1 MPSCQH
7 RRHRQANNRDKTRT
21 PFFDPNPPTFQL
33 PPNSHTKNDTPP
45 KMDLFGQYGSD
56 DEPSY
61 APVIPAKK
69 QKINTAPE
77 VSTQDLQTFNYI
89 PEITTKEIAH
99 NVPYK
104 DLVRPSQGPENPF
117 ATQAT
122 APNRNVLTGYVEEYA
137 ISSYNFDSMSRTFD
151 NLGYAVDP
159 NSNGEVF
166 VGDLAKATATGG
178 ATIYETGNKVKAAE
192 KRKRKAAGDPASIDG
207 YAGPWAGY
215 EGEHVH
221 VEAGVGPTDEEIAA
235 AEAASTQENVKKP
248 KTADEEVGNERS
260 IFHGKDERDYL
271 GRTYMHVP
279 TDLDV
284 DLSAEPG
291 IKDCFLPKTLIHTW
305 TGHTK
310 GVNAIRLFP
319 NSAHLFLS
327 AGMDNKVKLWDVYHD
342 RRCLRTFMGHSKGVR
357 DITFNNDGTRFL
369 SASYDKYIKLWDTET
384 GACISSYTTKRIPY
398 CVRFNPDADKQHL
411 FLTGCADKKIYQFDA
426 NSGEVV
432 QEYDQHLGAVNT
444 ITFVDDNRRFVTTS
458 DDKTLRAWEF
468 DIPVVIKYVAEP
480 SMHSMPAV
488 TLHPT
493 KKWLACQSL
502 DNQIVIYSARDRFRL
517 NRKKTFRGHLVAGYA
532 CQPSFSPDSRFVTS
546 GDSEGRV
553 WFWDWKTCKVLKKFK
568 AHDKVVI
575 GTEWHPHETSK
586 LFTCSW
592 DGTIKFWD

>member
-1 MPSCQH
+1 
-7 RRHRQANNRDKTRT
+7 
-21 PFFDPNPPTFQL
+21 
-33 PPNSHTKNDTPP
+33 
-45 KMDLFGQYGSD
+45 MDLFGQYGSD

-61 APVIPAKK
+61 ASATALKK
-69 QKINTAPE
+69 QKIEAAPD
-77 VSTQDLQTFNYI
+77 VSTQDLTTFNYL
-89 PEITTKEIAH
+89 PGLTTKEISH
-99 NVPYK
+99 NVPYD
-104 DLVRPSQGPENPF
+104 DLTRPTQGPQNPF
-117 ATQAT
+117 ATQGT
-122 APNRNVLTGYVEEYA
+122 APNRNVLTGYVEEFA
-137 ISSYNFDSMSRTFD
+137 ISHHHFDAMSRTFT
-151 NLGYAVDP
+151 NFGYAVDP
-159 NSNGEVF
+159 NSHGETL
-166 VGDLAKATATGG
+166 VGDLRKAALQNG
-178 ATIYETGNKVKAAE
+178 ATVYETVKKSKTD
-192 KRKRKAAGDPASIDG
+192 KRKRKAAGDSSVIDG

-215 EGEHVH
+215 EGEKVH
-221 VEAGVGPTDEEIAA
+221 VQPEGPTDAEKEA
-235 AEAASTQENVKKP
+235 AEAKSVADASSKKSNP
-248 KTADEEVGNERS
+248 NADLEVGNETS
-260 IFHGKDERDYL
+260 TFHGKEERDYM

-284 DLSAEPG
+284 DLSAESG
-291 IKDCFLPKTLIHTW
+291 IKDCYLPKTLIHTW

-310 GVNAIRLFP
+310 GVAAIRLFP
-319 NSAHLFLS
+319 NSAHMFLS

-342 RRCLRTFMGHSKGVR
+342 RRCLRTFDGHSKAVR
-357 DITFNNDGTRFL
+357 DITFNNDGTKFL

-384 GACISSYTTKRIPY
+384 GKCISSFTTKRIPY
-398 CVRFNPDADKQHL
+398 CVKFNPDPDKQNV
-411 FLTGCADKKIYQFDA
+411 FLTGCADKKIYQFDI
-426 NSGEVV
+426 NSGDVT

-493 KKWLACQSL
+493 QKWLACQSL
-502 DNQIVIYSARDRFRL
+502 DNQIVIYSARDRFRM

-532 CQPSFSPDSRFVTS
+532 CEPSFSPDGRYVSS

-575 GTEWHPHETSK
+575 GSVWHPHETSK

-592 DGTIKFWD
+592 DGTIK

>member
-1 MPSCQH
+1 MSSS
-7 RRHRQANNRDKTRT
+7 ALD
-21 PFFDPNPPTFQL
+21 
-33 PPNSHTKNDTPP
+33 
-45 KMDLFGQYGSD
+45 MFGQYGSD

-61 APVIPAKK
+61 SPSTIKRT
-69 QKINTAPE
+69 KISAAPE
-77 VSTQDLQTFNYI
+77 VSTHDLDSYNYL
-89 PEITTKEIAH
+89 PGLTTKEIAH
-99 NVPYK
+99 NIPYT
-104 DLVRPSQGPENPF
+104 DLSRSVQGPQNPF

-122 APNRNVLTGYVEEYA
+122 APNRNVLTGYIEEYNM
-137 ISSYNFDSMSRTFD
+137 SDHHFDAMSRTFD
-151 NLGYAVDP
+151 NFGYAVDP
-159 NSNGEVF
+159 DSNGDRF
-166 VGDLAKATATGG
+166 VGDVTKLAQRNG
-178 ATIYETGNKVKAAE
+178 ATVYETTKASRAE
-192 KRKRKAAGDPASIDG
+192 KRKRKAAGDPSSVDG

-215 EGEHVH
+215 EGENVG
-221 VEAGVGPTDEEIAA
+221 EPVGPTEEEIAA
-235 AEAASTQENVKKP
+235 AEALSTVEPTKK
-248 KTADEEVGNERS
+248 KNAEVEPGTEKS
-260 IFHGKDERDYL
+260 IFHGKEERDYL

-279 TDLDV
+279 NDLDV
-284 DLSAEPG
+284 DLLAEPG
-291 IKDCFLPKTLIHTW
+291 IKDCYLPKTLIHTW

-319 NSAHLFLS
+319 QSAHLFLS
-327 AGMDNKVKLWDVYHD
+327 AGMDGKVKLWDVYHE
-342 RRCLRTFMGHSKGVR
+342 RRCLRTFMGHSKAVR

-369 SASYDKYIKLWDTET
+369 SASYDKWIKLWDTET
-384 GACISSYTTKRIPY
+384 GKCISTFSTKRIPY
-398 CVRFNPDADKQHL
+398 CVKFNPDEDKQHL
-411 FLTGCADKKIYQFDA
+411 FLTGCADKKIYQFDI
-426 NSGEVV
+426 NTGEVV

-444 ITFVDDNRRFVTTS
+444 ITFVDENRRFVTTS

-488 TLHPT
+488 TLHPN

-502 DNQIVIYSARDRFRL
+502 DNQIVVYSAHDRFRM
-517 NRKKTFRGHLVAGYA
+517 NRKKAFRGHLVAGYA
-532 CQPSFSPDSRFVTS
+532 CQPSFSPDGRFVTS